1 MKWNEMYLMTNI
13 VKIVGNICELLY
25 YKISLVGMKFA
36 TFWND
41 YKSNVRKVIE
51 PRYIVDESHKYS
63 SSTHNYEALHNT
75 SIPIDYEEYTN
86 PIIQKEKG
94 FI

>member
-1 MKWNEMYLMTNI
+1 MYLMTSLFSNI
-13 VKIVGNICELLY
+13 VKLGGNICELLY
-25 YKISLVGMKFA
+25 YKISLMGVKFA
-36 TFWND
+36 TFWNDYWND

-51 PRYIVDESHKYS
+51 PRYIVDESHKHS
-63 SSTHNYEALHNT
+63 SSTH
-75 SIPIDYEEYTN
+75 EEYTN

>member
-1 MKWNEMYLMTNI
+1 MYLMTSLFSNI
-13 VKIVGNICELLY
+13 VKLGGNICELLY
-25 YKISLVGMKFA
+25 YKVSLMGVKFA

-41 YKSNVRKVIE
+41 YNWNVRKVIKPQE
-51 PRYIVDESHKYS
+51 P
-63 SSTHNYEALHNT
+63 HNYAALHNT

>member
-1 MKWNEMYLMTNI
+1 MNSILKNI
-13 VKIVGNICELLY
+13 FKLGGNICELIY
-25 YKISLVGMKFA
+25 YKISLVGVKFGTA
-36 TFWND
+36 WNEYRED
-41 YKSNVRKVIE
+41 YKRSVERVTE
-51 PRYIVDESHKYS
+51 PRYIVEDSHKYS